1 MIYFLGTFIKKLSLF
16 IISMASALG
25 FSFIDDELENK
36 IENKVKKRCRTL
48 RKKSKNKKSSSK
60 INNLLNSLSVYQN
73 KQNNN
78 DDEDELENFV
88 PLEEKTEQF
97 ENKSNIEMFSE
108 TENSIPEVIENTN
121 PSPVEGFSQLNSVSA
136 QDYYKQYIPYYNKI
150 NNDSSVTNQDDLMK
164 KLNYMITLLEE
175 QQDEKTENVTEE
187 LVLYLFLGVF
197 VIFVVDSFARA
208 GKYTR

>member
-1 MIYFLGTFIKKLSLF
+1 
-16 IISMASALG
+16 MASALG
-25 FSFIDDELENK
+25 FSFISDESEKKIESK

-73 KQNNN
+73 KQEN
-78 DDEDELENFV
+78 DDDELENFV

-97 ENKSNIEMFSE
+97 ENEQIFSE
-108 TENSIPEVIENTN
+108 QPESNTPEIIENMN

-136 QDYYKQYIPYYNKI
+136 QDYYKQYIPYYNKV

-175 QQDEKTENVTEE
+175 ERDEKTENVTEE

>member
-1 MIYFLGTFIKKLSLF
+1 
-16 IISMASALG
+16 MASALG
-25 FSFIDDELENK
+25 FSFISDESEKKIESK

-73 KQNNN
+73 KQEN
-78 DDEDELENFV
+78 DDDELENFV

-97 ENKSNIEMFSE
+97 ENEQIFSE
-108 TENSIPEVIENTN
+108 QLENNTPETIENMN
-121 PSPVEGFSQLNSVSA
+121 PSAVEGFSQLNSVSA
-136 QDYYKQYIPYYNKI
+136 QDYYKQYIPYYNKV

-175 QQDEKTENVTEE
+175 ERDEKTENVTEE

>member
-1 MIYFLGTFIKKLSLF
+1 
-16 IISMASALG
+16 MASALG
-25 FSFIDDELENK
+25 FSFISDESEKKIESK

-73 KQNNN
+73 KQEN
-78 DDEDELENFV
+78 DDDELENFV

-97 ENKSNIEMFSE
+97 ENEQIFSE
-108 TENSIPEVIENTN
+108 QPESNTPETIENMN

-136 QDYYKQYIPYYNKI
+136 QDYYKQYIPYYNKV

>member
-1 MIYFLGTFIKKLSLF
+1 
-16 IISMASALG
+16 MASALG
-25 FSFIDDELENK
+25 FSFISDESEKKIESK

-73 KQNNN
+73 KQEN
-78 DDEDELENFV
+78 DDDELENFV

-97 ENKSNIEMFSE
+97 ENEQIFSE
-108 TENSIPEVIENTN
+108 QPESNTPEIIENMN
-121 PSPVEGFSQLNSVSA
+121 PSAVEGFSQLNSVSA
-136 QDYYKQYIPYYNKI
+136 QDYYKQYIPYYNKV

-175 QQDEKTENVTEE
+175 ERDEKTENVTEE

>member
-1 MIYFLGTFIKKLSLF
+1 
-16 IISMASALG
+16 MASALG
-25 FSFIDDELENK
+25 FSFISDESEKK
-36 IENKVKKRCRTL
+36 IESKIGNKVKKRCRTL

-73 KQNNN
+73 KQEN
-78 DDEDELENFV
+78 DDDELENFV

-97 ENKSNIEMFSE
+97 ENEQIFSE
-108 TENSIPEVIENTN
+108 QLENNTPETIENMN

-136 QDYYKQYIPYYNKI
+136 QDYYKQYIPYYNKV

-175 QQDEKTENVTEE
+175 ERDEKTENVTEE

>member
-1 MIYFLGTFIKKLSLF
+1 
-16 IISMASALG
+16 MASALG
-25 FSFIDDELENK
+25 FSFISDESENRIENK

-73 KQNNN
+73 KQEN
-78 DDEDELENFV
+78 DDDELENFV

-97 ENKSNIEMFSE
+97 ENEETFSE
-108 TENSIPEVIENTN
+108 QPESNTPETIENMN

-136 QDYYKQYIPYYNKI
+136 QDYYKQYIPYYNKV

-175 QQDEKTENVTEE
+175 ERDEKTENVTEE

>member
-1 MIYFLGTFIKKLSLF
+1 
-16 IISMASALG
+16 MASALG
-25 FSFIDDELENK
+25 FSFISDESENRIENK

-73 KQNNN
+73 KQEN
-78 DDEDELENFV
+78 DDDELENFV

-97 ENKSNIEMFSE
+97 ENEETFSE
-108 TENSIPEVIENTN
+108 QPESNTPETIENIN

-136 QDYYKQYIPYYNKI
+136 QDYYKQYIPYYNKV

-175 QQDEKTENVTEE
+175 ERDEKTENVTEE

>member
-1 MIYFLGTFIKKLSLF
+1 M
-16 IISMASALG
+16 
-25 FSFIDDELENK
+25 
-36 IENKVKKRCRTL
+36 
-48 RKKSKNKKSSSK
+48 
-60 INNLLNSLSVYQN
+60 LNSLSVYQN
-73 KQNNN
+73 KQEN
-78 DDEDELENFV
+78 DDDELENFV

-97 ENKSNIEMFSE
+97 ENEQIFSE
-108 TENSIPEVIENTN
+108 QLENNTPETIENMN

-136 QDYYKQYIPYYNKI
+136 QDYYKQYIPYYNKV

-175 QQDEKTENVTEE
+175 ERDEKTENVTEE